1 MLAWGIAWV
10 VASLAHGLDGRVRA
24 YLYQAQRAPRC
35 KRLQTVGGKPPAH
48 SNHQKGIVLTPQEKD
63 AIEIAE
69 FGLNEVERTGLEI
82 VVYVNTDRYCA
93 KELVLFPRQTCPEH
107 RHPPIGDEPGKEETF
122 RCRWGTVYLSIEGEA
137 TANPAAQLPEGRE
150 STYTVRH
157 EIVLHPG
164 QQYTIPPDTLHW
176 FQASDEGAIVSE
188 FSTRSRDEF
197 DIFTDPQIR
206 RATIIQ

>member
-1 MLAWGIAWV
+1 MLTRQQ
-10 VASLAHGLDGRVRA
+10 LL
-24 YLYQAQRAPRC
+24 QAQARARDYLH
-35 KRLQTVGGKPPAH
+35 RA
-48 SNHQKGIVLTPQEKD
+48 GIVLTEEE
-63 AIEIAE
+63 ANSIEVAD
-69 FGLNEVERTGLEI
+69 FGLNELESTGLEL
-82 VVYVNTDRYCA
+82 VVYVNTERVCA

-107 RHPPIGDEPGKEETF
+107 RHPPIGTQPGKEETF
-122 RCRWGTVYLSIEGEA
+122 RCRWGTVYLYVEGEA
-137 TANPAAQLPEGRE
+137 TTNQTARLPIGWE

-164 QQYTIPPDTLHW
+164 QQYTIAPDTLHW
-176 FQASDEGAIVSE
+176 FQAGDEGAIVSE